1 MIKIRLARG
10 GRKFDPV
17 YTIVA
22 SDVKSPRDGKFLA
35 KLGKY
40 FPHRDPSLEDV
51 NGDEISKWLKDG
63 AQMSDTVRT
72 LLKKHKI
79 EIAN

>member
-1 MIKIRLARG
+1 MIKIRMARG

-22 SDVKSPRDGKFLA
+22 ADARSPRDGKFLA

-40 FPHRDPSLEDV
+40 FPHREPSLEDV
-51 NGDEISKWLKDG
+51 NAEEITKWLSNG

-79 EIAN
+79 EVAK